1 VNLADLNLEVQEL
14 HIIIGKNVKKYRELK
29 GLSQHA
35 LSLEI
40 GHASTTLVSQAEL
53 GKGKRFNVEHL
64 YKLSKALDV
73 DICKFFVEVHMTL
86 KAATKRGEHPATCR
100 EIFSVRPF

>member
-1 VNLADLNLEVQEL
+1 MNLANVDKEVQAL
-14 HIIIGKNVKKYRELK
+14 HTLIGKNVKRYREAK
-29 GLSQHA
+29 KMSQLV

-64 YKLSKALDV
+64 YKLAKVLEVDV
-73 DICKFFVEVHMTL
+73 CAFFEGD
-86 KAATKRGEHPATCR
+86 A
-100 EIFSVRPF
+100 

>member
-1 VNLADLNLEVQEL
+1 MNLADLDLEVQDL
-14 HIIIGKNVKKYRELK
+14 HTAIGKNVKKYREIK
-29 GLSQHA
+29 GMSQLTLSG
-35 LSLEI
+35 ET

-73 DICKFFVEVHMTL
+73 DICNLFKHD
-86 KAATKRGEHPATCR
+86 
-100 EIFSVRPF
+100 S

>member
-1 VNLADLNLEVQEL
+1 MNLRELNDEVQDL
-14 HIIIGKNVKKYRELK
+14 HTTIGKNVKKYREIK
-29 GLSQHA
+29 KLSQLT

-73 DICKFFVEVHMTL
+73 EICEFL
-86 KAATKRGEHPATCR
+86 K
-100 EIFSVRPF
+100 